1 MTAKLVCAAVFAP
14 SHVTEHL
21 IEMAAN
27 KAKRMFEAGCAIS
40 EFGTRRRRSWKVQD
54 LVVDTLKKT
63 SQSMNS
69 GKLTGTSNV
78 NNFTTKEHSRCS
90 TAFRFILR

>member
-21 IEMAAN
+21 IEMAAD

-54 LVVDTLKKT
+54 LVVDILKKT
-63 SQSMNS
+63 SQSMN
-69 GKLTGTSNV
+69 GTSNV